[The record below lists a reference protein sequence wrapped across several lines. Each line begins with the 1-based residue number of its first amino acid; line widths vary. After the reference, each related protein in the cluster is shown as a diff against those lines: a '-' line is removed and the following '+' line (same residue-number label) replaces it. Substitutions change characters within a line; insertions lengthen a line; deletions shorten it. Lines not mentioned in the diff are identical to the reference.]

1 MEIDLKADIK
11 KFEVEVVNLQGQLV
25 QAQQRTQLLSN
36 HVVMRQGII
45 AYLQALD
52 GKEEGAKML
61 KDIIGKPDLPP
72 EIPPPP
78 AEPAT

>member
-11 KFEVEVVNLQGQLV
+11 KFEAEVINLQGQLV
-25 QAQQRTQLLSN
+25 QAQQRAQVLSN
-36 HVVMRQGII
+36 HVVMRQGVI

-61 KDIIGKPDLPP
+61 KDIIDKPELPGT
-72 EIPPPP
+72 EGPP
-78 AEPAT
+78 APPA

>member
-11 KFEVEVVNLQGQLV
+11 KFEAEVVNLQGQLV
-25 QAQQRTQLLSN
+25 QAQQRTQILSN

-61 KDIIGKPDLPP
+61 KDIIGKPEMPPSGP
-72 EIPPPP
+72 EIQPPPP
-78 AEPAT
+78 A